1 MDVKTLQKAANAAI
15 ALDVEHAKKELGMSV
30 AEHADAFSKLSP
42 TIAKFLVAL
51 GKLNMDK
58 LEAEAN

>member
-30 AEHADAFSKLSP
+30 AEHADAFSKL
-42 TIAKFLVAL
+42 
-51 GKLNMDK
+51 
-58 LEAEAN
+58 